1 MATPLFKKLNW
12 KNQSPVWIIDAPESF
27 SGEMDAMGGFTE
39 IRAGIPNGTA
49 GFILAFTPYRNDLD
63 RISEAIKPCLGKET
77 VLWFAYPKGTSKKYK
92 CDFNRDKGWDII
104 TAAGYQGVRM
114 VSVDDD
120 WSALRFSKK

>member
-1 MATPLFKKLNW
+1 MA
-12 KNQSPVWIIDAPESF
+12 
-27 SGEMDAMGGFTE
+27 GFTE
-39 IRAGIPNGTA
+39 IRKDLPAGAA
-49 GFILAFTPYRNDLD
+49 GFILAFTPYRKDLD
-63 RISEAIKPCLGKET
+63 RISEAILPYLGKDT

-104 TAAGYQGVRM
+104 MAAGYQGVRM